1 MSRQQELID
10 LKNDTDETIP
20 RMILE
25 WLDKNKKIL
34 KLRNVGEEDGKKTIS
49 IIL

>member
-10 LKNDTDETIP
+10 LKNDTDQTIP

-25 WLDKNKKIL
+25 WLDEDKKIP
-34 KLRNVGEEDGKKTIS
+34 KFRNADEEDGKKTIS